1 MRRDLRSRWD
11 RASRTYDCMVGAD
24 AVRFGPA
31 KERLLANLKGRSLMV
46 AVGTGQDI
54 QHLPPGLWLVAVD
67 ISSGMLAR
75 ARRPARGYRGA
86 LHLLQADV
94 GRLPFADGSFDT
106 VATSCTFCS
115 VPDPVRGL
123 CELRRVLR
131 PDGRLLLF
139 EHVRSRIP
147 PIALM
152 QDLVTPLTRRLGPD
166 MNRDTLGNVQR
177 AGFRVLREDNVY
189 LDIVKA
195 AVAVPSAQ
203 P

>member
-1 MRRDLRSRWD
+1 MGRDLRSRWD
-11 RASRTYDCMVGAD
+11 RASRSYDCMVGAD

-31 KERLLANLKGRSLMV
+31 KERLLASLRGRSLMV

-54 QHLPPGLWLVAVD
+54 QHLPAGLWLVGVD
-67 ISSGMLAR
+67 ISGGMLAH
-75 ARRPARGYRGA
+75 ARGPARAYEGT
-86 LHLLQADV
+86 LPLTQADV
-94 GRLPFADGSFDT
+94 GLLPFADGSFDT

-115 VPDPVRGL
+115 VPDPIQGL
-123 CELRRVLR
+123 RELRRILR

-152 QDLVTPLTRRLGPD
+152 QDLMTPLTRRLGPD
-166 MNRDTLGNVQR
+166 MNRDTLANAQR
-177 AGFRVLREDNVY
+177 AGFRVVREENVY

-195 AVAVPSAQ
+195 AVAVSAD
-203 P
+203 

>member
-24 AVRFGPA
+24 AVRLGPA
-31 KERLLANLKGRSLMV
+31 KERLLANLKGQSLMV

-75 ARRPARGYRGA
+75 ARRPARGYLGS
-86 LHLLQADV
+86 LLLLQADV

-123 CELRRVLR
+123 CELRRVL
-131 PDGRLLLF
+131 
-139 EHVRSRIP
+139 SSI
-147 PIALM
+147 
-152 QDLVTPLTRRLGPD
+152 
-166 MNRDTLGNVQR
+166 
-177 AGFRVLREDNVY
+177 
-189 LDIVKA
+189 LDR
-195 AVAVPSAQ
+195 
-203 P
+203 